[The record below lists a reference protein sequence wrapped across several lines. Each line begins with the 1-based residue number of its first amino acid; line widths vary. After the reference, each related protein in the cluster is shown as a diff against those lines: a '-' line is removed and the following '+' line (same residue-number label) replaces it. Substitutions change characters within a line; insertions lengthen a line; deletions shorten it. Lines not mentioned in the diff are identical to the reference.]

1 MLRRSAYGSGLAP
14 QLGGAARLE
23 CEGCRCSF
31 AAPRKSIR
39 FRQSDRLLGA
49 LWRPALAAA
58 VPAAGIVAVV
68 GNSRANHDWALLYS
82 GRRSLVNSLLTNTP
96 ENTIEKTKDPRESSN
111 LTMYG

>member
-1 MLRRSAYGSGLAP
+1 
-14 QLGGAARLE
+14 
-23 CEGCRCSF
+23 
-31 AAPRKSIR
+31 
-39 FRQSDRLLGA
+39 
-49 LWRPALAAA
+49 
-58 VPAAGIVAVV
+58 V